1 MHITSERNQSEKAAY
16 CMNATMRHSREC
28 KAMNTAKRS
37 VVSRV
42 GVGKNR
48 EVNRQSIQDFWSS
61 ETALY
66 GIIMIDINH
75 CTFVQTS
82 RMYNTKN
89 KC

>member
-1 MHITSERNQSEKAAY
+1 MQSYEDSKKI
-16 CMNATMRHSREC
+16 S
-28 KAMNTAKRS
+28 
-37 VVSRV
+37 
-42 GVGKNR
+42 GFQGWVGKDG

-66 GIIMIDINH
+66 GIIMMDISH

-89 KC
+89 QC